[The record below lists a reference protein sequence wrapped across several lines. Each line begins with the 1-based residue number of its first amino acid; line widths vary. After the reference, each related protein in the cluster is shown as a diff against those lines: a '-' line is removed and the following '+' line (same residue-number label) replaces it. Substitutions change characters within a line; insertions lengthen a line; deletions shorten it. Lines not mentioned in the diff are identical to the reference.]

1 MIAKFKKARKIKG
14 TKFIHLL
21 AACPTGWRMPEN
33 LSIEVMRL
41 AVLSNIFPLYEVQDA
56 EIYTQTVI
64 PDEIIPIDKY
74 IRLQGRF
81 RHLTDEDIKEF
92 QKMVDKRFER
102 LKERFEKG
110 RT

>member
-1 MIAKFKKARKIKG
+1 
-14 TKFIHLL
+14 
-21 AACPTGWRMPEN
+21 
-33 LSIEVMRL
+33 
-41 AVLSNIFPLYEVQDA
+41 VQDA